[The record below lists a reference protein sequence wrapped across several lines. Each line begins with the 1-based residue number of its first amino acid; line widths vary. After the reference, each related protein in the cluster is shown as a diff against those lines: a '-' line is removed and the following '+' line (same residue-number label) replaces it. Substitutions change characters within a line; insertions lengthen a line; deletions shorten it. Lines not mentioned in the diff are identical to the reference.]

1 MKRFKTIMLKV
12 LVITGSVLGVGAFV
26 VILTAAVQKQR
37 GLVCKGVHADVHFEN
52 GINFISAEDV
62 VAKINELSGGQIEGK
77 PLSAVDFRTLERELR
92 RNPYVDHAEVY
103 SDQQQIVHASV
114 TQKQPLIRVINN
126 DGVSYYISDKN
137 ERIPLSDNFTAN
149 VLLAIGT
156 VETREDLYGDS
167 IILDELYHFAKYV
180 SADSFLNAM
189 VDHVTVNVRGELD
202 IHPKW
207 GGHVVEFGRADEQM
221 AEKFDRLKIFYR
233 EGLAKMGWE
242 KYSRVNVKYNGQ
254 VVCERRPAAALTLPD
269 TLTSAT
275 IVKDSLTTN

>member
-1 MKRFKTIMLKV
+1 MLKV

-167 IILDELYHFAKYV
+167 IILDELYHFAEYV

>member
-1 MKRFKTIMLKV
+1 MLKV